1 MLYCALV
8 CLLVPVLCSTSLAG
22 RICTIGCCVAV
33 VERTTRCG
41 SPASILLQVT
51 LYERPVCKLSHPQQ
65 NRYFAHLSC
74 SPTPA
79 CHPTPHFLHTH
90 QAPGRP
96 SVFRRCRL
104 VGSIG
109 PPVLTL
115 TFIQATTHFPC
126 SSSVTQ
132 PPSTITNPQQQYQAT
147 QYQLFD
153 SIARN
158 TLRGLRNSH
167 YIYHLLASRYS
178 KLIAQDGGRR
188 REVDV
193 HSSTTYDVYQAC
205 YELHIWKIPEIRK
218 LYHCC
223 LWSNSCGSQLFCDCG
238 CGCHS
243 RYCYSCLV
251 RALWCATG
259 DDFCDFFSIK
269 YR

>member
-1 MLYCALV
+1 LLLFPLCTSRISQSFIHSFRRDSFQCFKGNPSISISHIAALSSSVLYCALV

-90 QAPGRP
+90 QAPARP

-223 LWSNSCGSQLFCDCG
+223 L
-238 CGCHS
+238 
-243 RYCYSCLV
+243 
-251 RALWCATG
+251 
-259 DDFCDFFSIK
+259 
-269 YR
+269 